1 MTEKQDY
8 IEMSVETLTGDLR
21 DWLLSH
27 LRNMPKP
34 WQQLSEAEQKDR
46 IYAAESAA
54 RDFVRKGVNL
64 IAAHG
69 HDKVTVDV
77 GKFTVKDGSIKAEFV
92 AAATDDNLLLIRH
105 AGRAVLVLADPE
117 VFTGERSP
125 AAADPDEPEL
135 PIEEED
141 EGDDEPSSPGDF
153 PDIPPHLDRRLP
165 RAAAKAEA

>member
-21 DWLLSH
+21 DWLLGH

-117 VFTGERSP
+117 VFTGERAP

-141 EGDDEPSSPGDF
+141 EGDEEPSSSGDF
-153 PDIPPHLDRRLP
+153 PEIPPHLDRRRS
-165 RAAAKAEA
+165 RAVADVEA